1 MSRATRCFT
10 LCGAA
15 ALALASA
22 AQNANAPAS
31 PSGQAT
37 APPGQSAPPVT
48 QNPAANTAAVE
59 AERRMRAAIAA
70 FLRGESSWG
79 TSGADAQRS
88 SWVRTDPKISPE
100 GVQKPDF
107 KYLWKVKLPGSS
119 SRANSLSPAV
129 LLNRY
134 IGYRGFR
141 DLAFLANAGVGIY
154 AVDIDLGRIE
164 WSVQDTHAQQA
175 SSCSTGNLNG
185 VARPLEAAFPTA
197 NPGFGFGRG
206 GAARSAVGQPDE
218 GAVTLAEAGR
228 YGFRP
233 PPAPATPTR
242 PAGAAGSTTPP
253 PVPPAAA
260 SPSGA
265 PVPASR
271 GDANA
276 PGVPGS
282 GGPAPRPP
290 RPPVVIYVLSADG
303 MLHTMYVSNGQEP
316 KPAVPFV
323 SPNSA
328 ARGFIVV
335 NDIAYAATVACNGGA
350 SSVVALDLKS
360 GAANTWNAP
369 SEIAGQDGA
378 AFGPDGTLYVT
389 TVSGDLFALD
399 PKTLEVKDTLKS
411 GEPFASSPVIFQYRQ
426 KVLGVAALKDGSLLL
441 FDTRSLGGEDH
452 KTPLFRTKPI
462 AGQTF
467 TSATVSSWM
476 DDGARRWVLLPAK
489 ASGKG
494 AVAAW
499 QVKEQSGS
507 LSLELGWTSRE
518 IASPSAAM
526 IINGVVFAA
535 SNADPADVGSKRK
548 SPSIIYALDG
558 KTGKELW
565 NSGKA
570 IASSAHNGSFSG
582 GASQIYLGADDG
594 NLYTFGAWIEREDI
608 TP

>member
-1 MSRATRCFT
+1 MSRATRYFT

-15 ALALASA
+15 ALTLASA

-31 PSGQAT
+31 SPGQAT
-37 APPGQSAPPVT
+37 APPGQSAPAVA
-48 QNPAANTAAVE
+48 QNPATNAATAE

-100 GVQKPDF
+100 GVQKPEF
-107 KYLWKVKLPGSS
+107 KYLWKVKLTGSS
-119 SRANSLSPAV
+119 SRPNSLSPAV

-141 DLAFLANAGVGIY
+141 DLAFLANQGVAIY
-154 AVDIDLGRIE
+154 GVDIDLGRIE
-164 WSVQDTHAQQA
+164 WTVHDTQAQQA
-175 SSCSTGNLNG
+175 GSCSAGDLNG

-206 GAARSAVGQPDE
+206 GPAHAAVGQPDG

-228 YGFRP
+228 FGFRP
-233 PPAPATPTR
+233 PPAATPTR
-242 PAGAAGSTTPP
+242 PAGASAGTAPP

-316 KPAVPFV
+316 KPAERFLPAD
-323 SPNSA
+323 SA

-350 SSVVALDLKS
+350 SSLVALDLKS
-360 GAANTWNAP
+360 GATNTWKAP

-378 AFGPDGTLYVT
+378 AFAPDGTLYVST
-389 TVSGDLFALD
+389 AGGDLFALD

-426 KVLGVAALKDGSLLL
+426 RVLGVAALKNGGLLL

-452 KTPLFRTKPI
+452 QTPLFKTKPD
-462 AGQTF
+462 AGQTLR
-467 TSATVSSWM
+467 SATVSSWM

-489 ASGKG
+489 ASGK
-494 AVAAW
+494 AAIAAW
-499 QVKEQSGS
+499 QVKEQSGN

-535 SNADPADVGSKRK
+535 SNADPADAGNKHK

-565 NSGKA
+565 NSGKT
-570 IASSAHNGSFSG
+570 IASSAHNGSLSG
-582 GASQIYLGADDG
+582 GESQIYLGADDG
-594 NLYTFGAWIEREDI
+594 NLYVFGAWMEREDI

>member
-15 ALALASA
+15 ILALASA

-31 PSGQAT
+31 PPGQTT
-37 APPGQSAPPVT
+37 APPGQNAPAVT
-48 QNPAANTAAVE
+48 QNPAANAAAVQ

-79 TSGADAQRS
+79 TAGADAQRS

-100 GVQKPDF
+100 GVQKPEF

-119 SRANSLSPAV
+119 ARANSLSPAV

-164 WSVQDTHAQQA
+164 WAVHDTQAQQA
-175 SSCSTGNLNG
+175 SSCSAGDLNG

-197 NPGFGFGRG
+197 NPGFGYGRG
-206 GAARSAVGQPDE
+206 GPAHAAVGQPNE
-218 GAVTLAEAGR
+218 GAVTLAQAGR

-233 PPAPATPTR
+233 PPAATPRQPGGT
-242 PAGAAGSTTPP
+242 PAVTTPP

-260 SPSGA
+260 SASGA

-290 RPPVVIYVLSADG
+290 RPPIVIYVLSADG

-316 KPAVPFV
+316 KPAVPFL
-323 SPNSA
+323 PPDSA
-328 ARGFIVV
+328 AQGFIVV
-335 NDIAYAATVACNGGA
+335 NDVAYAATVACNGGA
-350 SSVVALDLKS
+350 SSLVALDLKS
-360 GAANTWNAP
+360 GAIETWKGP
-369 SEIAGQDGA
+369 SEIAGQDGP
-378 AFGPDGTLYVT
+378 AFGPNGTVYVT

-411 GEPFASSPVIFQYRQ
+411 GEPFVSSPVIFQYRQ
-426 KVLGVAALKDGSLLL
+426 RALGVAALKNGSLLL
-441 FDTRSLGGEDH
+441 FDTRSPGGEDH
-452 KTPLFRTKPI
+452 KTPLFKTEPA

-489 ASGKG
+489 TSGKG
-494 AVAAW
+494 GIAAW
-499 QVKEQSGS
+499 QVKEQNGS

-535 SNADPADVGSKRK
+535 SNADPADAGNKHK
-548 SPSIIYALDG
+548 SPSVIYALDG

-570 IASSAHNGSFSG
+570 IASSAHNGSLSG

-594 NLYTFGAWIEREDI
+594 NLYAFGAWIEREDI

>member
-1 MSRATRCFT
+1 MSRVTRCLT

-15 ALALASA
+15 VLALASA
-22 AQNANAPAS
+22 AQNANASAS
-31 PSGQAT
+31 
-37 APPGQSAPPVT
+37 PPGQTAGPPEQNAPTGT
-48 QNPAANTAAVE
+48 QNPAANPAAAE
-59 AERRMRAAIAA
+59 AERRTRAAMAA

-79 TSGADAQRS
+79 TAGADAQRS

-100 GVQKPDF
+100 GVQKPEF

-141 DLAFLANAGVGIY
+141 DLAFLANQGVAIY

-164 WSVQDTHAQQA
+164 WTVHDTQAQQA
-175 SSCSTGNLNG
+175 GSCSAGDLNG
-185 VARPLEAAFPTA
+185 VARPLEAGFPTA
-197 NPGFGFGRG
+197 NRGFGFGRG
-206 GAARSAVGQPDE
+206 GPAHAAVGQPDE

-233 PPAPATPTR
+233 PPAATPR
-242 PAGAAGSTTPP
+242 QPAGTAARTTPP

-303 MLHTMYVSNGQEP
+303 MLHTMYVSNGQQP
-316 KPAVPFV
+316 KPAVPFIP
-323 SPNSA
+323 PNSA

-350 SSVVALDLKS
+350 SSLVALDLKS
-360 GAANTWNAP
+360 GATNTWKAP
-369 SEIAGQDGA
+369 SEIAGQDGP
-378 AFGPDGTLYVT
+378 AFGPDGTLYVS
-389 TVSGDLFALD
+389 TVSGELFALD

-411 GEPFASSPVIFQYRQ
+411 GEPLASSPVIFQYRQ
-426 KVLGVAALKDGSLLL
+426 RVLGVAAIKNGSLLL
-441 FDTRSLGGEDH
+441 FDARSLGGEDH
-452 KTPLFRTKPI
+452 NTPLFKTKPDT
-462 AGQTF
+462 GQIS

-476 DDGARRWVLLPAK
+476 DDGARRWVLLPSK
-489 ASGKG
+489 ASGKS
-494 AVAAW
+494 AIAAW
-499 QVKEQSGS
+499 QVKEQNGS

-526 IINGVVFAA
+526 IVNGVVFAA
-535 SNADPADVGSKRK
+535 SNANPADVGNKRK
-548 SPSIIYALDG
+548 SPSVIYALDG

-570 IASSAHNGSFSG
+570 IASSAHNGSLSG

-594 NLYTFGAWIEREDI
+594 MLYAFGAWIEREDI